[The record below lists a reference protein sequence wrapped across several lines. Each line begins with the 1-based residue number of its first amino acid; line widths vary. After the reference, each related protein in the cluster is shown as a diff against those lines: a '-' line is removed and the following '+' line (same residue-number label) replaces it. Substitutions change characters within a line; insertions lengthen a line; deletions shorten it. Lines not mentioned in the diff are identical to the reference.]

1 MSRHARTI
9 YDQRYD
15 SATVLPL
22 PPEEGALYP
31 SAVHDSHVYGEP
43 ISPTTGYPAS
53 ESSYVTEV
61 DEYAPSYLHCI
72 PTSTREHAH
81 QHYHA
86 DIVAPPIRPSFPPPA
101 NSSSTPS
108 PSSVPPIISISTVID
123 GNTLGCSQ
131 CGVEFT
137 GRYRRGNLARHA
149 RHKHSK

>member
-1 MSRHARTI
+1 MSRRTRTI

-31 SAVHDSHVYGEP
+31 SAIHDSHLYGEV
-43 ISPTTGYPAS
+43 ISPTARHSAS

-61 DEYAPSYLHCI
+61 DECTPSYLHCM
-72 PTSTREHAH
+72 PMSTHEYPS
-81 QHYHA
+81 QHYHT
-86 DIVAPPIRPSFPPPA
+86 DVVAPTLRPSLPPPV
-101 NSSSTPS
+101 NSSSTSS
-108 PSSVPPIISISTVID
+108 PSSVAPTISISTVID